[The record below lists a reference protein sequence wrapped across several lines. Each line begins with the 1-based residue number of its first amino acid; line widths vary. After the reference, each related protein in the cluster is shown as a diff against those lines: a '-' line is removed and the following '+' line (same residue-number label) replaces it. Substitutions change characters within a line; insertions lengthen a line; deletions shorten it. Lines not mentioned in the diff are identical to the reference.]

1 MRKGSVEA
9 HLEGECRYRIAGEC
23 QNGGVPENLL
33 YLHKE
38 ELRALPLQVEVGPG

>member
-9 HLEGECRYRIAGEC
+9 HLEGECRYRID
-23 QNGGVPENLL
+23 
-33 YLHKE
+33 KE